1 MGQRNIPKA
10 LWTEVHWFLGPDLLG
25 KTLEERAL
33 VEQWLQVEAHNFNNL
48 CFNNMFQV
56 VILPKLGFSHLKPSY
71 HYGSQV
77 LALGEKATQ
86 KTNLATNKT
95 NLTSKEN
102 GEVQVPLTDKEKL
115 GRDLKRLN
123 DKLAFTLSKCNAKDE
138 QIKKQTKIV
147 QEAVANSFEGWEKA
161 EAKILSMKQHLDE
174 SIQLQLVYKERVAQ
188 LDGAIKECMQQLHFV
203 REEQEQRIHD
213 FVMKASKEFEE
224 AHIVLEEQ
232 LSETNKWLAKSGRQ
246 LSHGE
251 TDHNALVIRL
261 ESIEKD
267 NAFLKYEA
275 QLLEKELAIRNE
287 ERELNCR
294 AADAS
299 HKLHLQSTLKE
310 SLNRKANEIQFLRV
324 MLPHTT
330 SKLMRLESNIESTGH
345 VTLEQPKSNPALQ
358 DISLSSTTDIGS
370 EDEVSYAD
378 S

>member
-1 MGQRNIPKA
+1 M
-10 LWTEVHWFLGPDLLG
+10 
-25 KTLEERAL
+25 
-33 VEQWLQVEAHNFNNL
+33 
-48 CFNNMFQV
+48 M
-56 VILPKLGFSHLKPSY
+56 PSY

-147 QEAVANSFEGWEKA
+147 QEAVAS
-161 EAKILSMKQHLDE
+161 
-174 SIQLQLVYKERVAQ
+174 
-188 LDGAIKECMQQLHFV
+188 
-203 REEQEQRIHD
+203 
-213 FVMKASKEFEE
+213 
-224 AHIVLEEQ
+224 
-232 LSETNKWLAKSGRQ
+232 
-246 LSHGE
+246 
-251 TDHNALVIRL
+251 
-261 ESIEKD
+261 
-267 NAFLKYEA
+267 
-275 QLLEKELAIRNE
+275 
-287 ERELNCR
+287 
-294 AADAS
+294 
-299 HKLHLQSTLKE
+299 
-310 SLNRKANEIQFLRV
+310 
-324 MLPHTT
+324 
-330 SKLMRLESNIESTGH
+330 H